1 MIKKN
6 SFLVFILFLTAIL
19 FISCEKKSS
28 LYFCEDYVD
37 GKEIGVSS
45 RFTPGYLTVM
55 VDLRPENKKVG
66 AEEVEL
72 ILTQIKDENGN
83 EIAEKEIDRI
93 PFTVKADWDYL
104 YFQDKERLKFK
115 LPSTYRV
122 TLADKDGRK
131 IASGE
136 IEVVKK

>member
-1 MIKKN
+1 MSTKLF
-6 SFLVFILFLTAIL
+6 FLVFSYLIFTLLFVG
-19 FISCEKKSS
+19 CEKKSS

-37 GKEIGVSS
+37 GKEIGVSK

-72 ILTQIKDENGN
+72 ILTQIKDENGT

-93 PFTVKADWDYL
+93 PFTVKADWDYF
-104 YFQDKERLKFK
+104 YFQNKERLGFK
-115 LPSTYRV
+115 LPGTYRV
-122 TLADKDGRK
+122 TLADKNGNK